1 MGAHRRG
8 QETVLAFLWK
18 CSKVFCALVVT
29 AKRSV
34 DELFM
39 HNFRNLGF
47 KQACTK
53 GSIPGLR
60 WGTFVPRPLSCPPWE
75 KSCGRPCI
83 PAFNFISKSLFAN

>member
-53 GSIPGLR
+53 GSIP
-60 WGTFVPRPLSCPPWE
+60 
-75 KSCGRPCI
+75 
-83 PAFNFISKSLFAN
+83 